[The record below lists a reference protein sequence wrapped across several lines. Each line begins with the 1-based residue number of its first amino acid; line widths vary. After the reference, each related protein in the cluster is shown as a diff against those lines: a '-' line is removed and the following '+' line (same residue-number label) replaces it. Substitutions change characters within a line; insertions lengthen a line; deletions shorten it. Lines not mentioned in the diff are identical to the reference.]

1 MSTFSTTDLYEKS
14 VGIGGSVTQI
24 TSKATGVTLNANT
37 GAITMHNA
45 NLATLTPVTFTLT
58 NSAIVAGSVDKC
70 VVVVNHVSA
79 GTSGAYMVQANTI
92 ATGSCKI
99 TVFNTTAGTLGE
111 AIVLNFKVIPI
122 QVA

>member
-45 NLATLTPVTFTLT
+45 NLATLTPVSFTLT
-58 NSAIVAGSVDKC
+58 NSAIVAGSV
-70 VVVVNHVSA
+70 VVVNHASA
-79 GTSGAYMVQANTI
+79 GTAGAYLVQANTL

-99 TVFNTTAGTLGE
+99 TVFNVTAGTLGE

-122 QVA
+122 QTA